1 MANCIAGRI
10 HLIRAIHGAIKHMK
24 SQLIDKDSMKNIL
37 IVSKV
42 KQVACAL
49 SLLGLICAPLHAQT
63 SDFGMD
69 QVPANAGDR
78 GLPTITNV
86 RPELN
91 TLRSEPRQ
99 QQSSQQ
105 GQRQGQQYQQYQQR
119 GQQDNDRSRDKDKDR
134 SRDRNSD
141 AGKDRDE
148 KNSFGTYV
156 QGVTGAR
163 LDIFGKNLFVDVPS
177 TFSPFDAAQV
187 NGDYVIGSGD
197 EIQIRGWGMINV
209 DVTATVDRSG
219 AIYIP
224 RVGAVKVAGVKYRD
238 LQGQLRQA
246 IGKLFSNFE
255 ITASISQTRALQI
268 YVVGHAVQPGTYTLS
283 AMSTLLNALFTSGGP
298 DATGSMR
305 NIQLKRGGETVATF
319 DLYDMLV
326 KGDKSHDATLRDG
339 DVIYIPEVGPL
350 VALTGNVKNPAIFEL
365 KGQPSIADLL
375 TWAGGVDSAADQ
387 KQIVVERNVNNAYQ
401 TIAELVAAN
410 AAIGTQLGAIPA
422 RPADVIRIFAPG
434 AVPVQAQLQKEYV
447 RVSGEVKQTGV
458 FEIRKGETL
467 RDLMFRLGGTTENSY
482 VYATQLK
489 RESVRRTQQVKLDE
503 IAARFERELESA
515 ATSRVAGTTDKDAIA
530 IQAAELERQRAVA
543 QKLRTIKAEGRIVLE
558 LEDGNAQVKNL
569 PDLPLQ
575 DGDSIFVPRKPG
587 TVEVLGAVFQ
597 TNSFI
602 YKPGR
607 NINDYV
613 LLAGGETAT
622 ADKSEMYVI
631 RADGTTKSERG
642 TGWFR
647 GLGGVLVNPGD
658 TIVVPETIE
667 RGSWRQSLKEWTAIF
682 YQFGLGAAGLKVLK
696 N

>member
-37 IVSKV
+37 IVSKA

-49 SLLGLICAPLHAQT
+49 SLLGLICVPLHAQT

-105 GQRQGQQYQQYQQR
+105 GQRQGQQYQHYQ
-119 GQQDNDRSRDKDKDR
+119 
-134 SRDRNSD
+134 SD

-148 KNSFGTYV
+148 KSSFGTYV

-246 IGKLFSNFE
+246 IGKVFSNFE